1 MSRYAIVIGTSVTN
15 IIMADDEATA
25 LAVSPSGA
33 IAVEVQESDRITQT
47 WTYDGTN
54 FIDPGVNKD
63 A

>member
-15 IIMADDEATA
+15 IIVADDEATA

-33 IAVEVQESDRITQT
+33 IAVEVQQSDRITQN
-47 WTYDGTN
+47 WIYDGTN
-54 FIDPGVNKD
+54 FINPEVENN